1 MDDQSTQDK
10 KNNAEWCSKKNNIE
24 LIKVDAYYYD
34 KNSDDIISLKIDN
47 LSHPRRKEIEKL
59 QEPIKSDENKDE
71 KIKNN
76 YPNPIKLAIC
86 MIFHL
91 VHQITAKLSEW

>member
-1 MDDQSTQDK
+1 MDDLSTQDK
-10 KNNAEWCSKKNNIE
+10 ENNAERCSKKNNIE
-24 LIKVDAYYYD
+24 LIKGNICYCD
-34 KNSDDIISLKIDN
+34 KDSGNIYSIKIDN

-59 QEPIKSDENKDE
+59 QEP
-71 KIKNN
+71 IKNN